1 MRIFLQIHRKNGITH
16 KARRSKIEK
25 ANIHSAKSEHS
36 FSESEHSS
44 ENEHFYYQRQSV
56 FYSDAYISNT
66 LNVPDIVIPYG
77 MENKLFIFLFFI
89 YLTILEENTTG
100 QSTKH

>member
-1 MRIFLQIHRKNGITH
+1 MRTFKQFHRKNGITH
-16 KARRSKIEK
+16 TQSKKKQDGERE
-25 ANIHSAKSEHS
+25 HSSAKREHS

-44 ENEHFYYQRQSV
+44 ESEHFYYQRQSV

-77 MENKLFIFLFFI
+77 MENKLFYFIYFYFLF
-89 YLTILEENTTG
+89 LTATHWA
-100 QSTKH
+100 K